1 MAEKQ
6 QKSKY
11 QQTMSDHSIKEET
24 QEAEKVGFDELLK
37 AMQEADEITDH
48 PECSIDNPECENC
61 GA

>member
-1 MAEKQ
+1 
-6 QKSKY
+6 
-11 QQTMSDHSIKEET
+11 MSDHSIKEET